1 MAERQDDLAPW
12 VAEVLE
18 RIARV
23 SGELAGAMTDDEI
36 RDALA
41 SELERA
47 PRDVTIEELIRGC
60 AIATEL
66 MVAEVFETLRVPA

>member
-1 MAERQDDLAPW
+1 MDEARRDMAPW
-12 VAEVLE
+12 VAEVLD

-23 SGELAGAMTDDEI
+23 SAELAGAMTDDEI

-41 SELERA
+41 AELARA
-47 PRDVTIEELIRGC
+47 PRDVTLEELIRGC